1 LRVLPDLP
9 ISPFIPKIAQ
19 TLLESP
25 SRFLILTAETGA
37 GKSTVIPPGLLD
49 YFPGKILMT
58 EPRRIAA
65 LSIAERV
72 SEILGENCGNT
83 CGYKI
88 HLENKTSQNT
98 RIEIVTEAVLSRMLQ
113 ADPSLEGYDLVIL
126 DEFHERSLT
135 TDLNLAFLKEAMELR
150 DNLFAVVMSAT
161 METGTLAAYIGGD
174 LPRGNDLPSGADLPR
189 GNDLE
194 IAQAGLPR
202 GADLEIPQTGLP
214 RGADLPRGNDL
225 EIAQADLPCGN
236 DLEIPQTGLPS
247 GARLPGATTG
257 SQVPVLNIP
266 GRTFPVEV
274 EYKPGLDMVKAV
286 KEELSVTG
294 QVILAFLPGI
304 KEIRKAENELLE
316 SGVPAEVLVLHS
328 SVSLSHQK
336 KIFEPLPSGTN
347 RVILS
352 SGIAETS
359 LTVPGVTT
367 VIDSGLSRM
376 NKLEL
381 ALGMESLETVAES
394 TFSAEQRKGRAGRT
408 QEGRCVRLWNK
419 NEPRQKSQLPEILR
433 SDVSELVLEC
443 AAWGKV
449 LSAEDGFFLDSPGA
463 AAIKT
468 SSDFLKNMKFL
479 DGNGKITGRGRL
491 ALETGLSPR
500 LSNLVVF
507 AAENPSVTEEAV
519 QLILKYSNYA
529 DAKGE
534 MQKRFCDDVR
544 NRINKIESDRL
555 LNTLEKESNGKSS
568 KHQLL
573 FAGFS
578 DRLAKKQE
586 PSEKDKACGSGKIA
600 YKFPNG
606 HSAILAKD
614 LAFSQAPDWLIAP
627 EVLATASGGT
637 IFNYEALSS
646 AEAQSLIE
654 KLLHTEVSCTFNQ
667 DRTKINKT
675 ERTMFGRIVLSEKK
689 LPVSKDDQKLAWCSL
704 IKAEGINALELSP
717 QIENL
722 LLRAQ
727 FYSDHKEVTD
737 KKNLDKTA
745 SNTDHLPSPTVLQKL
760 QDSPEEWLSPF
771 LTDGRLTQETLYN
784 ALYWFLDGAV
794 LDQLVPAQITLENG
808 RRAKVVYEMN
818 SSPDD
823 KTKLVIRPAIEIII
837 QRIFGCMEN
846 PKIMGVPVLLKLLSP
861 ASRPLQITDDL
872 AGFWNG
878 TWIEI
883 CKEMKGRYPKHNWDF
898 RIAEKD

>member
-1 LRVLPDLP
+1 MRVLPDLP

-161 METGTLAAYIGGD
+161 METETLAAYVGGVEGDD
-174 LPRGNDLPSGADLPR
+174 LPR
-189 GNDLE
+189 
-194 IAQAGLPR
+194 
-202 GADLEIPQTGLP
+202 
-214 RGADLPRGNDL
+214 
-225 EIAQADLPCGN
+225 
-236 DLEIPQTGLPS
+236 
-247 GARLPGATTG
+247 GARLPGATSG
-257 SQVPVLNIP
+257 FRVPVLNIP

-286 KEELSVTG
+286 KEELSGTG

-336 KIFEPLPSGTN
+336 KIFEPLPSSTN

-352 SGIAETS
+352 SAIAETS

-376 NKLEL
+376 NKLDL

-394 TFSAEQRKGRAGRT
+394 AFSAEQRKGRAGRT

-468 SSDFLKNMKFL
+468 ASDFLKNMKFL
-479 DGNGKITGRGRL
+479 DGDGKITGRGRL

-544 NRINKIESDRL
+544 NRINKIKSDRL
-555 LNTLEKESNGKSS
+555 LNTLEKESNENSS

-637 IFNYEALSS
+637 IFNYEALTET
-646 AEAQSLIE
+646 EAQSLIE

-675 ERTMFGRIVLSEKK
+675 ERTLFGRIVLSEKK

-704 IKAEGINALELSP
+704 IKAEGVKALELSP

-737 KKNLDKTA
+737 QKNLDKAA